1 MPFRNSSSWIVSS
14 LDKFTPGRLGRSWSG
29 GWGGARHEEPE
40 PISLLRLYKIAHVAL
55 YFGIFGPWGFLA
67 TFMCDASMGRR
78 DSNLCISKSDPLN
91 FIPPEQE
98 LGVDREPETFVRS
111 AARASLIRD
120 AQVRVLPPGLRV
132 LANSDS
138 VMQRF
143 ESRRPNQPVRL

>member
-67 TFMCDASMGRR
+67 TFICDASNGLAGWGGGIR
-78 DSNLCISKSDPLN
+78 
-91 FIPPEQE
+91 
-98 LGVDREPETFVRS
+98 TS
-111 AARASLIRD
+111 AFRNRNSPRL
-120 AQVRVLPPGLRV
+120 QPG
-132 LANSDS
+132 A
-138 VMQRF
+138 
-143 ESRRPNQPVRL
+143 